1 MEPPQASQ
9 AAELLKAGAV
19 LPPGTEGAG
28 ERAVPMTARTY
39 RHPGLDDRVVVRLVA
54 GELGSAEDLAA
65 SFLGLVP
72 DGEPVE
78 VGLGLRRSLGFPEWV
93 LVHHPE
99 DGHHALAVVP
109 ELERAARQAKSK
121 PKAALDAYQ
130 QLAAQLAASVPH
142 FLPTFYE
149 QSGRVFLGV
158 ENATYAAQM
167 FAGARRAEAQ
177 HGLAI
182 DEDRLDEVFLEF
194 ALAGALP
201 VKVLSG
207 YAKELAARVP
217 ADEAL
222 RRFTRLCVRRTA
234 GGLPPSAQ
242 MTTDLRRLAKAAGVD
257 VDAEEQAYLAELLA
271 LPAAH
276 RAATGW
282 WKAHRTGIAALASRE
297 PEVRMT
303 LLNIMPEA
311 RDGELAGLWLEILE
325 ASGATA
331 GLVSGEAPERPGDG
345 TVGWLE
351 RFLKARNYGWGVPSR
366 LPALYTLVERAADQL
381 RAELAGQRRTLAIS
395 YDVDLLDL
403 LLALGLPVRDP
414 EDRDSLR
421 LEPWAKGEGQR
432 DLVALAADARFGPSF
447 ERAADGFSDD
457 EDGRR
462 AIRLLAKSPGGRPML
477 AEWTRKVALRST
489 AAGLPD
495 LPDALRRLAWLP
507 GEALVLA
514 EDEVRRAAAAQVA
527 PVLAR
532 TLRGGLFDEL
542 GWPAWE
548 EAAASLVPKKDV
560 DDIVVADAWPYL
572 LTAGTAQ
579 ARVLGPEGTV
589 LTHDLRIPAGDCWN
603 GVGLH
608 YVDGELLVYW
618 QSRDLDFRLRGYWH
632 TAPDRLHPIEG
643 ATNTRGTRMDWYRG
657 DDAVTLP
664 LPGGGRTTGQGVLH
678 PGDTALPAES
688 SVITDGTSYWV
699 WTWDGSDRGTT
710 DWYEY
715 HPVSGQVGRKG
726 MPAFLAD
733 ALRDAPAGS
742 EFHAGWLVPA
752 PSDEAT
758 PVGTPVGGLFG
769 WRVVRLPDGSRR
781 GEDVSG
787 RTFTLAPGA
796 GTPMRALTFPGDD
809 RPRAIV
815 RGSYQLSLVDPDGV
829 VTAVA
834 RTDDAPGHFARGSLI
849 LPPLR
854 YWCYLRPRDPE
865 GSAALRAL
873 DLDTVAALLE
883 VAGDE
888 DLEARVRTLLPQ
900 VSHDALVAGI
910 AGVVRFAGMQQTS
923 LHRVAARLSEALA
936 GGHQEQAPAGPTDA
950 LLDQALRGLGNF
962 VEYSWRLRA
971 DGAFQQIQ
979 TIGRRLASASAPSV
993 SASSES
999 GTSEP
1004 GTGTSAPGVLAPGG
1018 SASLASG
1025 RSEPGPAG
1033 AASSR
1038 LGRTHLDLPELP
1050 GSGLRWDPLLDHTAA
1065 LVFRVASVTVEEE
1078 HRATLHEV
1086 LRALS
1091 EAGLP
1096 TTADPSRWRR
1106 MDLHL
1111 DKRHLIKP
1119 DGNWRDGDWLGTLP
1133 LDDGA
1138 FLAFVSSGSPDDS
1151 GCVWSVLFH
1160 DPAGRFDVPHPY
1172 TARSSVPVGV
1182 AREAGWLE
1190 ALFTELAARGPA
1202 PWRPEAAE
1210 EFARLTGVSET
1221 MARLIVAGL
1230 PSVDSHERNFLTK
1243 EIRTTIGVKLA
1254 DASVAR
1260 DELRKTDAGIRRAV
1274 VAAFLPSDPARLWS
1288 DGPDVAAAAAVWN
1301 DKVGPQAAIPEW
1313 LLGET
1318 ARAVQTGWDASRAL
1332 RALLDP
1338 AATPELSHDL
1348 AWAVR
1353 GDRVRPVDDNA
1364 TGFTANELVMV
1375 VATAGWLAYRLPAG
1389 DPIRAALPGALAA
1402 VRDRLANPDLMLDL
1416 GRFVN
1421 LPAFRKAAGAPTET
1435 GQGYERYG
1443 AVVIPTHD
1451 DRPAPAIR
1459 VASLD
1464 ATGADPYLRALLGTE
1479 EPFPV
1484 EIALRT
1490 FRAPR
1495 FGASLA
1501 DPGDPVQGERDADGT
1516 WWPQDP
1522 TRSVPDLVIEV
1533 AKEYGLGEDAAAHY
1547 LMLLA
1552 LPDPTDRNVAR
1563 WTGWK
1568 PVRLKAARAEL
1579 AATDLV
1585 VEASRSRAARTLFLP
1600 GGWVEQGAPGLPVEQ
1615 WKLALFDQADVIG
1628 YGSTP
1633 LVPIEPVAE
1642 LYVRSWQRVRD
1653 GDVPRFEEL
1662 KVKRGRRR

>member
-1 MEPPQASQ
+1 MSQATEPASQGAEPRQASQ

-19 LPPGTEGAG
+19 LPLGTEGAG

-65 SFLGLVP
+65 SFLGLAP
-72 DGEPVE
+72 DGEPAE

-149 QSGRVFLGV
+149 QCGRVFLGV
-158 ENATYAAQM
+158 ENAAYAAQM
-167 FAGARRAEAQ
+167 FASARRAEAQ

-242 MTTDLRRLAKAAGVD
+242 MTTDLRRLAKAARVD
-257 VDAEEQAYLAELLA
+257 VDAAEQAYLAELLA

-297 PEVRMT
+297 PEVRVT
-303 LLNIMPEA
+303 LLNIMPES
-311 RDGELAGLWLEILE
+311 RDEELAGLWLEILE

-331 GLVSGEAPERPGDG
+331 GLVSGEVPERPGDG

-351 RFLKARNYGWGVPSR
+351 RFLKARDHGWRVPSR
-366 LPALYTLVERAADQL
+366 LPDLYALVERAAGRL
-381 RAELAGQRRTLAIS
+381 RAELAEQKRALTVS

-414 EDRDSLR
+414 EDNSSLR

-432 DLVALAADARFGPSF
+432 ALVALAADGRFRSAF

-514 EDEVRRAAAAQVA
+514 EEDVRRAAAARIA

-532 TLRGGLFDEL
+532 TLRAGLFDEL

-572 LTAGTAQ
+572 LTAGAAQ

-589 LTHDLRIPAGDCWN
+589 LTHDLRIPAGDSWN
-603 GVGLH
+603 DIGLH

-618 QSRDLDFRLRGYWH
+618 QSRHLEYRLRGYWH

-643 ATNTRGTRMDWYRG
+643 ATGTRGTRMDWYRG

-664 LPGGGRTTGQGVLH
+664 LPGGGRTTGQGVVH

-699 WTWDGSDRGTT
+699 WTWDGSDYRTA

-715 HPVSGQVGRKG
+715 DPAGGQVGRKA

-742 EFHAGWLVPA
+742 EFHAGWLLPA

-769 WRVVRLPDGSRR
+769 WRVVRLPDGSMR

-787 RTFTLAPGA
+787 RTFTLPPDA
-796 GTPMRALTFPGDD
+796 GTPARALMFPGDD
-809 RPRAIV
+809 RPRTIV
-815 RGSYQLSLVDPDGV
+815 KGGYRLNLVDPDGV

-834 RTDDAPGHFARGSLI
+834 RTDDAPGHFAMGSLI
-849 LPPLR
+849 LPPVR

-873 DLDTVAALLE
+873 DLDTAEALLE
-883 VAGDE
+883 VAGEE

-910 AGVVRFAGMQQTS
+910 AGVVRFAGTQQSS
-923 LHRVAARLSEALA
+923 LHTVAARLAEALA
-936 GGHQEQAPAGPTDA
+936 GGHQEQAPAGPTDS
-950 LLDQALRGLGNF
+950 LLDQALRGLGDF
-962 VEYSWRLRA
+962 VEYSWRLGA
-971 DGAFQQIQ
+971 DSAFQQIR
-979 TIGRRLASASAPSV
+979 TIGRRRLASASAPSV
-993 SASSES
+993 SA
-999 GTSEP
+999 P
-1004 GTGTSAPGVLAPGG
+1004 
-1018 SASLASG
+1018 
-1025 RSEPGPAG
+1025 
-1033 AASSR
+1033 SR

-1050 GSGLRWDPLLDHTAA
+1050 EAGLRWDPLLDHTAA
-1065 LVFRVASVTVEEE
+1065 LAFRVATETVEEE
-1078 HRATLHEV
+1078 HRATLHD
-1086 LRALS
+1086 LIRALG

-1111 DKRHLIKP
+1111 DKRLLIKP
-1119 DGNWRDGDWLGTLP
+1119 DGNWRDGNWLGTLP

-1138 FLAFVSSGSPDDS
+1138 FLAFVSSGSPNDS
-1151 GCVWSVLFH
+1151 GCVWSALFH

-1172 TARSSVPVGV
+1172 TVRSSAPVGV

-1221 MARLIVAGL
+1221 TARLIVAGL
-1230 PSVDSHERNFLTK
+1230 PSVDTHERNFLTK
-1243 EIRTTIGVKLA
+1243 ELRTTIGVKLA
-1254 DASVAR
+1254 DATVAR

-1274 VAAFLPSDPARLWS
+1274 VAALLPSDPARLWS
-1288 DGPDVAAAAAVWN
+1288 DGPDVAAAAALWN

-1313 LLGET
+1313 LLGEA
-1318 ARAVQTGWDASRAL
+1318 ARAVRAGWDTSRAL

-1338 AATPELSHDL
+1338 AASPELSHDL
-1348 AWAVR
+1348 AWTVR

-1364 TGFTANELVMV
+1364 TGLTASSLIMAVT
-1375 VATAGWLAYRLPAG
+1375 TARWLAYRLPAG
-1389 DPIRAALPGALAA
+1389 DPIRAALPKALAA
-1402 VRDRLANPDLMLDL
+1402 VHERLANPGLLLDL
-1416 GRFVN
+1416 GRYVD

-1443 AVVIPTHD
+1443 AVVMATHD

-1464 ATGADPYLRALLGTE
+1464 AAGADPYLRALLGTE
-1479 EPFPV
+1479 EPFPA

-1490 FRAPR
+1490 ARDPR
-1495 FGASLA
+1495 FAALLA

-1568 PVRLKAARAEL
+1568 PARLKAARAEL

-1600 GGWVEQGAPGLPVEQ
+1600 GGWAEQSAPLLPVEQ
-1615 WKLALFDQADVIG
+1615 WKLALFDLTAYDGI
-1628 YGSTP
+1628 
-1633 LVPIEPVAE
+1633 PIEPVAD
-1642 LYVRSWQRVRD
+1642 LYAKAWQRVLD
-1653 GDVPRFEEL
+1653 GDGPRFEEL

>member
-1 MEPPQASQ
+1 MSQTAEPQERSQAAGPQKASQ
-9 AAELLKAGAV
+9 AAELLKAGGV
-19 LPPGTEGAG
+19 LPLGTEGGG

-65 SFLGLVP
+65 SFLGLAP
-72 DGEPVE
+72 DGEPAE

-158 ENATYAAQM
+158 ENAVYAAQM
-167 FAGARRAEAQ
+167 FASARRAEAQ
-177 HGLAI
+177 HGLAV

-207 YAKELAARVP
+207 YAKELATRVP

-257 VDAEEQAYLAELLA
+257 VDEGEQAYLAELLA

-297 PEVRMT
+297 PEVRVT
-303 LLNIMPEA
+303 LLNIMPQA
-311 RDGELAGLWLEILE
+311 RDDELAGLWLEILE

-331 GLVSGEAPERPGDG
+331 GLVSGEVPERPGDG

-351 RFLKARNYGWGVPSR
+351 RFLKARNYGWRVPSR

-381 RAELAGQRRTLAIS
+381 RAELTGQKRTLTVT

-403 LLALGLPVRDP
+403 LLALDIPVRDP
-414 EDRDSLR
+414 DDGDSLR

-432 DLVALAADARFGPSF
+432 DLVALAADARFRPSF

-462 AIRLLAKSPGGRPML
+462 AVRLLATSPGGRPML

-514 EDEVRRAAAAQVA
+514 EDEVRRAAAAQIA
-527 PVLAR
+527 PVLGR
-532 TLRGGLFDEL
+532 TLRAGLFDEL

-572 LTAGTAQ
+572 LTAGAAQ

-589 LTHDLRIPAGDCWN
+589 LTHDLRIPAGDTWSDI
-603 GVGLH
+603 GLH

-618 QSRDLDFRLRGYWH
+618 QSRDLDYRLRGYWH
-632 TAPDRLHPIEG
+632 TAPDRLHPMEG

-678 PGDTALPAES
+678 RGDTALPEEA

-699 WTWDGSDRGTT
+699 WTWDGSDYGTR

-715 HPVSGQVGRKG
+715 DPVSGQVGRKG

-742 EFHAGWLVPA
+742 EFHAGWVLPA

-769 WRVVRLPDGSRR
+769 WRVVRLPDGSMR

-787 RTFTLAPGA
+787 RTFTLAPDA
-796 GTPMRALTFPGDD
+796 GTPARALMFPGDD
-809 RPRAIV
+809 RPRTIV
-815 RGSYQLSLVDPDGV
+815 KGGYRLNLVDPDGV

-834 RTDDAPGHFARGSLI
+834 RTDDAPGHFAMGSLI
-849 LPPLR
+849 LPPVR

-873 DLDTVAALLE
+873 DPDTAAALLA
-883 VAGDE
+883 VAGEE

-910 AGVVRFAGMQQTS
+910 AGVVRFAGTQQTS
-923 LHRVAARLSEALA
+923 LHTVAARLSEALA
-936 GGHQEQAPAGPTDA
+936 GGHQEQAPAGPTDS
-950 LLDQALRGLGNF
+950 LLDQALRGLGDF

-979 TIGRRLASASAPSV
+979 TIGRRLASASAPS
-993 SASSES
+993 ES
-999 GTSEP
+999 GASE
-1004 GTGTSAPGVLAPGG
+1004 PGVLASGV
-1018 SASLASG
+1018 SASGGLASG
-1025 RSEPGPAG
+1025 RLEPGPAG
-1033 AASSR
+1033 AASSSSR

-1050 GSGLRWDPLLDHTAA
+1050 GSGLRWDPLLDEAAA
-1065 LVFRVASVTVEEE
+1065 LAFRVATVTAEEE
-1078 HRATLHEV
+1078 HRATLHEL
-1086 LRALS
+1086 LRVLS
-1091 EAGLP
+1091 ELGLP

-1111 DKRHLIKP
+1111 DKRLLIKP
-1119 DGNWRDGDWLGTLP
+1119 DGNWRDGNWLGTLP
-1133 LDDGA
+1133 LEDGA

-1151 GCVWSVLFH
+1151 GCVWTVLFH

-1230 PSVDSHERNFLTK
+1230 PSVDTHERNFLTK

-1254 DASVAR
+1254 DATVAR

-1274 VAAFLPSDPARLWS
+1274 VAALLPGDPARLWS
-1288 DGPDVAAAAAVWN
+1288 DGPDVAAAAALWN

-1313 LLGET
+1313 LLGEA
-1318 ARAVQTGWDASRAL
+1318 ARAVRTGWDTSRAL

-1338 AATPELSHDL
+1338 AASPELSHDL
-1348 AWAVR
+1348 AWTVR
-1353 GDRVRPVDDNA
+1353 GDRVAPVDDNA
-1364 TGFTANELVMV
+1364 TGFTTSSLVAAV
-1375 VATAGWLAYRLPAG
+1375 TTARWLAYRLPAG
-1389 DPIRAALPGALAA
+1389 DPIRAALPAALAA

-1416 GRFVN
+1416 GRYVD

-1443 AVVIPTHD
+1443 AVVMATHD
-1451 DRPAPAIR
+1451 DRPAPGIR
-1459 VASLD
+1459 VALLD
-1464 ATGADPYLRALLGTE
+1464 AAGEDPYLRALLGTE

-1484 EIALRT
+1484 EIAFRT
-1490 FRAPR
+1490 ARDPR
-1495 FGASLA
+1495 FAALLA
-1501 DPGDPVQGERDADGT
+1501 DPGDPAQGERDADGT

-1552 LPDPTDRNVAR
+1552 LPDPTDRNIAR

-1568 PVRLKAARAEL
+1568 PARLKAARAEL

-1600 GGWVEQGAPGLPVEQ
+1600 GGWAEQSAPLLPLEQ
-1615 WKLALFDQADVIG
+1615 WKLAMFDLTTFDGI
-1628 YGSTP
+1628 
-1633 LVPIEPVAE
+1633 PIEPVVD
-1642 LYVRSWQRVRD
+1642 LYAKAWQRVRD